1 MLGEEALGWR
11 GATIERESMEGSLAR
26 QCRFRALTHTL
37 ITVLSLGALDM
48 AALGCSGDAEVTTE
62 LPPGAPG
69 SLRGA
74 SSSPRGAGSAASSAG
89 NAGAEAARNSDET
102 PRASSGRGETH
113 GPIELGGAESP
124 ELAVQ
129 TPEVPGGDY
138 CAAVA
143 DWDPDWVQ
151 FEEQVLLLVNEARSQ
166 PADCGSEGRFA
177 AAGPVVMNAELRCS
191 ARLHSLDMFERHYF
205 GHTNPD
211 GLDPFERMAA
221 AGFHGAGAGENIAV
235 GQTSP
240 EQVMRSWME
249 SDGHCANVMRPKF
262 ALLGVG
268 YHPGAGGRGL
278 GSNFWTQN
286 FGAPDAHGCTSN
298 CR

>member
-1 MLGEEALGWR
+1 MR
-11 GATIERESMEGSLAR
+11 GSVAR
-26 QCRFRALTHTL
+26 QYRVRQLSRA
-37 ITVLSLGALDM
+37 LGALLGLGALSL
-48 AALGCSGDAEVTTE
+48 AALGCSDDAELTTE
-62 LPPGAPG
+62 FPSDSEGAPQ
-69 SLRGA
+69 
-74 SSSPRGAGSAASSAG
+74 GAGSSARPSGAASSAG
-89 NAGAEAARNSDET
+89 NPATEAARNSGETPLPSPGRDET
-102 PRASSGRGETH
+102 R
-113 GPIELGGAESP
+113 GPIELGGAAGP
-124 ELAVQ
+124 ELTLQ
-129 TPEVPGGDY
+129 TLDVPDGDY

-143 DWDPDWVQ
+143 DWDPEWIQ
-151 FEEQVLLLVNEARSQ
+151 FEEEVLLLVNEARSR

-177 AAGPVVMNAELRCS
+177 PAAPVVMNTVLRCS

-221 AGFHGAGAGENIAV
+221 AGFRGAGAGENIAA

-240 EQVMRSWME
+240 EQVMHSWME
-249 SDGHCANVMRPKF
+249 SDGHCANVMRQKF
-262 ALLGVG
+262 ALIGVG
-268 YHPGAGGRGL
+268 YHPGAGRRGL

>member
-1 MLGEEALGWR
+1 MVGLV
-11 GATIERESMEGSLAR
+11 AR
-26 QCRFRALTHTL
+26 RCRVRPMTRAL
-37 ITVLSLGALDM
+37 IAVLGVGM
-48 AALGCSGDAEVTTE
+48 VALGCAGDAEVTTE
-62 LPPGAPG
+62 LAPG
-69 SLRGA
+69 VPSGVRA
-74 SSSPRGAGSAASSAG
+74 AGSGSRASGTAASSAG
-89 NAGAEAARNSDET
+89 NPGVERARNSDET
-102 PRASSGRGETH
+102 LLAPSGRGETQ
-113 GPIELGGAESP
+113 GPIELGGTESP
-124 ELAVQ
+124 EIALQ
-129 TPEVPGGDY
+129 TPEVPSGDY

-143 DWDPDWVQ
+143 DWDPEWIQ
-151 FEEQVLLLVNEARSQ
+151 FEEEVLLLVNEARSQ
-166 PADCGSEGRFA
+166 PADCGTEGTFA
-177 AAGPVVMNAELRCS
+177 AAGPVVMNPVLRCS
-191 ARLHSLDMFERHYF
+191 ARLQSLDMFERHFF

-262 ALLGVG
+262 TLLGVG

-278 GSNFWTQN
+278 GSNFWTQH
-286 FGAPDAHGCTSN
+286 FGAPAAHSCTSN

>member
-1 MLGEEALGWR
+1 MR
-11 GATIERESMEGSLAR
+11 GPLPG
-26 QCRFRALTHTL
+26 FPRALTPRSGARGKPGTDFGCEVLVLTRSL
-37 ITVLSLGALDM
+37 ITVLSLGALDLL
-48 AALGCSGDAEVTTE
+48 AFGCSGDAEVTTE
-62 LPPGAPG
+62 LPPGAPNGLRAAG
-69 SLRGA
+69 SSA
-74 SSSPRGAGSAASSAG
+74 PSSAASSAG
-89 NAGAEAARNSDET
+89 NRGGEAARNSDET
-102 PRASSGRGETH
+102 PLAPSGGEARG
-113 GPIELGGAESP
+113 PLELGGAESP
-124 ELAVQ
+124 EVALQALD
-129 TPEVPGGDY
+129 VPSGDY

-143 DWDPDWVQ
+143 DWDPAWIQ
-151 FEEQVLLLVNEARSQ
+151 FEEEVLLLVNEARSQ
-166 PADCGSEGRFA
+166 PADCGSEGHFA
-177 AAGPVVMNAELRCS
+177 AAGPVGMDQVLRCS
-191 ARLHSLDMFERHYF
+191 ARLQSLDMFERHFF

-240 EQVMRSWME
+240 EQVMHSWME

-286 FGAPDAHGCTSN
+286 FGAPAAHSCTSN

>member
-1 MLGEEALGWR
+1 V
-11 GATIERESMEGSLAR
+11 
-26 QCRFRALTHTL
+26 LTRSL
-37 ITVLSLGALDM
+37 ITVLSLAAPGV

-62 LPPGAPG
+62 LPPGAPSG
-69 SLRGA
+69 LRAAG
-74 SSSPRGAGSAASSAG
+74 SSSRTSGSAASSAG
-89 NAGAEAARNSDET
+89 NSWGEAARNSDET
-102 PRASSGRGETH
+102 PLAPSGRGETRD
-113 GPIELGGAESP
+113 PIELGGGESP
-124 ELAVQ
+124 EVALQ
-129 TPEVPGGDY
+129 TPDVPGGDY

-143 DWDPDWVQ
+143 DWDPEWIQ
-151 FEEQVLLLVNEARSQ
+151 FEEEVLQLVNEARSQ

-177 AAGPVVMNAELRCS
+177 AAAPVVMNAVLRCS
-191 ARLHSLDMFERHYF
+191 ARLHSLDMFERQYF

-240 EQVMRSWME
+240 EQVMRSWMD

-286 FGAPDAHGCTSN
+286 FGAPDTHACTSN

>member
-1 MLGEEALGWR
+1 M
-11 GATIERESMEGSLAR
+11 IGSVAR
-26 QCRFRALTHTL
+26 RCRVRALTQPL
-37 ITVLSLGALDM
+37 ITLLSVGALGM
-48 AALGCSGDAEVTTE
+48 SALGCSGDAEVTTE
-62 LPPGAPG
+62 LPPGAPSG
-69 SLRGA
+69 LRA
-74 SSSPRGAGSAASSAG
+74 AGSAASSAG
-89 NAGAEAARNSDET
+89 NPGAEAERNSDET
-102 PRASSGRGETH
+102 PASSGRAETR

-124 ELAVQ
+124 EVALQ
-129 TPEVPGGDY
+129 TPDVPGGDY

-143 DWDPDWVQ
+143 DWDPDWIQ
-151 FEEQVLLLVNEARSQ
+151 FEEEVLVLVNEARSQ

-177 AAGPVVMNAELRCS
+177 AAGPVVMDALLRCS

-221 AGFHGAGAGENIAV
+221 AGFHGGGAGENIAV

-240 EQVMRSWME
+240 AQVMHSWME
-249 SDGHCANVMRPKF
+249 SDDHCANVMRPKF

-286 FGAPDAHGCTSN
+286 FGAPAAHGCTSN

>member
-1 MLGEEALGWR
+1 MLG
-11 GATIERESMEGSLAR
+11 SVAR
-26 QCRFRALTHTL
+26 QSPIAELNRSL
-37 ITVLSLGALDM
+37 ITVLSLGALSL
-48 AALGCSGDAEVTTE
+48 AVFGCSGDAEVTTE
-62 LPPGAPG
+62 FPPGAP
-69 SLRGA
+69 S
-74 SSSPRGAGSAASSAG
+74 GAGPSFRSSGAAPSAG
-89 NAGAEAARNSDET
+89 NPAPEAARNPGET
-102 PRASSGRGETH
+102 PLTPSGRGETR
-113 GPIELGGAESP
+113 GPSELGGAESP
-124 ELAVQ
+124 ELTLQALD
-129 TPEVPGGDY
+129 VPSGDY

-143 DWDPDWVQ
+143 DWDPEWIQ
-151 FEEQVLLLVNEARSQ
+151 FEEEVLLLVNEARSQ

-177 AAGPVVMNAELRCS
+177 AAGPVVMNDVLRCS

-205 GHTNPD
+205 GHSNPD

-240 EQVMRSWME
+240 QQVMHSWME

-286 FGAPDAHGCTSN
+286 FGAPDAHGCPAN

>member
-1 MLGEEALGWR
+1 MV
-11 GATIERESMEGSLAR
+11 GSVAR
-26 QCRFRALTHTL
+26 RCRVRVLTRSL
-37 ITVLSLGALDM
+37 ITVLSLSALDLL
-48 AALGCSGDAEVTTE
+48 AFGCSGDAEVTTE
-62 LPPGAPG
+62 LPPGAPSG
-69 SLRGA
+69 LRAAG
-74 SSSPRGAGSAASSAG
+74 SSSRTPSSAASSAG
-89 NAGAEAARNSDET
+89 NPGGEAARNSDET
-102 PRASSGRGETH
+102 PLAPPGRSETR
-113 GPIELGGAESP
+113 GPIELSGTESP
-124 ELAVQ
+124 EVALQ
-129 TPEVPGGDY
+129 TPEVPSGDY

-143 DWDPDWVQ
+143 DWDPAWIE
-151 FEEQVLLLVNEARSQ
+151 FEEEVLRLVNEARSQ

-177 AAGPVVMNAELRCS
+177 AAGPVVMNPVLRCS
-191 ARLHSLDMFERHYF
+191 ARLQSLDMFERHF
-205 GHTNPD
+205 FDHTNPD

-240 EQVMRSWME
+240 EQVMHSWME

-286 FGAPDAHGCTSN
+286 FGAPDAHTCTSN

>member
-1 MLGEEALGWR
+1 MV
-11 GATIERESMEGSLAR
+11 GSVAR
-26 QCRFRALTHTL
+26 QCRVGALTRAL
-37 ITVLSLGALDM
+37 ITVLSLGGLGAG
-48 AALGCSGDAEVTTE
+48 ALGCSGDAEVTTE
-62 LPPGAPG
+62 LPPGAPN
-69 SLRGA
+69 SLRT
-74 SSSPRGAGSAASSAG
+74 AGSGSSTAGSGASSAG
-89 NAGAEAARNSDET
+89 NLAGQAARNSDET
-102 PRASSGRGETH
+102 PSAAAGLGETRR
-113 GPIELGGAESP
+113 PVELGGAESP
-124 ELAVQ
+124 DLSLESLD
-129 TPEVPGGDY
+129 VPSSDY

-143 DWDPDWVQ
+143 GWDPAWIQ
-151 FEEQVLLLVNEARSQ
+151 FEEEVLLLVNEARSQ

-177 AAGPVVMNAELRCS
+177 AAGPVVMNPVLRCS

-221 AGFHGAGAGENIAV
+221 AGFHGGGAGENIAV

-268 YHPGAGGRGL
+268 YHPGEGGRGL

-286 FGAPDAHGCTSN
+286 FGAPDTHSSSGS
-298 CR
+298 R

>member
-1 MLGEEALGWR
+1 MV
-11 GATIERESMEGSLAR
+11 GSVAR
-26 QCRFRALTHTL
+26 RCRVRVLTRSL
-37 ITVLSLGALDM
+37 ITVLSLGALDLL
-48 AALGCSGDAEVTTE
+48 AFGCSGDAEVTTE

-69 SLRGA
+69 GLRAAG
-74 SSSPRGAGSAASSAG
+74 SSSRTPSSAATSAG
-89 NAGAEAARNSDET
+89 NPGGEAARNSDET
-102 PRASSGRGETH
+102 PLAPSGRSETR
-113 GPIELGGAESP
+113 GPIELGGGDSP
-124 ELAVQ
+124 EVALQ
-129 TPEVPGGDY
+129 TQDVPSGDY

-143 DWDPDWVQ
+143 DWDPAWIQ
-151 FEEQVLLLVNEARSQ
+151 FEEEVLLLVNEARSE

-177 AAGPVVMNAELRCS
+177 AAGPVVMNQVLRCS
-191 ARLHSLDMFERHYF
+191 ARLQSLDMFERHFF

-240 EQVMRSWME
+240 EQVMHSWME

-286 FGAPDAHGCTSN
+286 FGAPDAHSCMSN